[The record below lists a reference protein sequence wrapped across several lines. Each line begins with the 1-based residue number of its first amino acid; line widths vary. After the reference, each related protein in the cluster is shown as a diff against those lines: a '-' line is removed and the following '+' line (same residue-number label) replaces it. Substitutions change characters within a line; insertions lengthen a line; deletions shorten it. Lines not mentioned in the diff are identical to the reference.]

1 MFLRTKEDIRLRLN
15 VQRYEDLLKFPR
27 YFEFETI
34 NACNAR
40 CIMCP
45 VEEWKGNSKK
55 VVSDT
60 LWEKFVYNVAPY
72 KDWIEK
78 ITLTRDGEPL
88 LDKKLSN
95 RVRDLKEAGI
105 KKVVIVTNA
114 QVLTPKKSLELLESG
129 IDEVMFSVDG
139 LSKEV
144 YEKIRRGLEYE
155 KVLSNIMYF
164 IALRNERFKEANIR
178 LRFIEQEENKQE
190 SQDWLDFWK
199 QKISAKDSAYVM
211 PLHSWGNQ
219 VANEEQEKITKM
231 SPFAC
236 ISPFGSMAIHYN
248 GLVGLCG
255 VDYNTSCKMGDLRE
269 QSIEEIWRG
278 ESFSKARENHLTK
291 NRNSIW
297 LCRGCDLWD
306 RNFKY

>member
-1 MFLRTKEDIRLRLN
+1 MLLRTKEDIRVRLN

-60 LWEKFVYNVAPY
+60 LWQKFVNNVAPY

-88 LDKKLSN
+88 LDKNLAS
-95 RVRDLKEAGI
+95 RIADLKSIGI
-105 KKVVIVTNA
+105 KKAVIVTNA
-114 QVLTPKKSLELLESG
+114 QILTKVKALELLESG
-129 IDEVMFSVDG
+129 VDEIMFSVDG
-139 LSKEV
+139 ASQEV
-144 YEKIRRGLEYE
+144 YERIRRGLSYE
-155 KVLSNIMYF
+155 RVINNILDF
-164 IALRNERFKEANIR
+164 ISLRNDRFKDTGVR
-178 LRFIEQEENKQE
+178 VRFIEQEENKHE
-190 SQDWLDFWK
+190 SQIWLDFWK
-199 QKISAKDSAYVM
+199 GKITSKDSAYVM

-219 VANEEQEKITKM
+219 VINEGEDKIIKM
-231 SPFAC
+231 SPYAC
-236 ISPFGSMAIHYN
+236 VSPFGSMAIHYN

-255 VDYNTSCKMGDLRE
+255 VDYNTSCKMGNFSS

-278 ESFSKARENHLTK
+278 KSFQEVRENHLAN
-291 NRNSIW
+291 NRNKIW

-306 RNFKY
+306 RDFKY